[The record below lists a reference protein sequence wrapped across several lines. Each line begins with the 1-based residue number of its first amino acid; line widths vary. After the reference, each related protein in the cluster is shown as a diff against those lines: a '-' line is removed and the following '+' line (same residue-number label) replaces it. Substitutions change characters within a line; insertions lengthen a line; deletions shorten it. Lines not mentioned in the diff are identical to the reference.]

1 MLKVEI
7 SQNRGKKINK
17 QRGKEGNSFSSFLVG
32 TAIFFLQLTGIFQ
45 HLKNIKIARIHKSGK
60 GKRKRS
66 AKVKEVQHL
75 QCNSNCTCN
84 SGPGINP
91 LNQSLKR
98 FRFTRTSNNTTPPYN
113 CTATLSFGDTSNTL

>member
-1 MLKVEI
+1 MWKGKI
-7 SQNRGKKINK
+7 SQSRGPQKINK
-17 QRGKEGNSFSSFLVG
+17 QRGKGENLFPSSLVG
-32 TAIFFLQLTGIFQ
+32 TAIFTPEIFQ
-45 HLKNIKIARIHKSGK
+45 HLKNIKIAGIRKSEK
-60 GKRKRS
+60 GKRKPF

-98 FRFTRTSNNTTPPYN
+98 FRFPQTSQQYNTPLQLHNHPV
-113 CTATLSFGDTSNTL
+113 FW